1 MRVPG
6 GAREESCIPE
16 KEREDSQGQ
25 AKFCMFRKEK
35 KSKKKKRSREKK
47 NRYVTDSNT

>member
-6 GAREESCIPE
+6 GAREESSIPE

-35 KSKKKKRSREKK
+35 KSKKKKKGAEKK
-47 NRYVTDSNT
+47 RIDM

>member
-6 GAREESCIPE
+6 GAREESSIPE

-35 KSKKKKRSREKK
+35 KSKKKKGAEKK
-47 NRYVTDSNT
+47 RIDM

>member
-35 KSKKKKRSREKK
+35 KSKKKGAEKK
-47 NRYVTDSNT
+47 RIDM